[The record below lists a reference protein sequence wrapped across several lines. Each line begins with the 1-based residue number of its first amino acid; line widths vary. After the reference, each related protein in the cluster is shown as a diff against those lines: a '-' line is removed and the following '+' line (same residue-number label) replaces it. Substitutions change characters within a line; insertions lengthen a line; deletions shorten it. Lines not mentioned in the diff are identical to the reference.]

1 MEQIEVNGLCVDVV
15 RKDIKNLHLG
25 VYPPDG
31 RVRVAAPSAV
41 SDEAVRQAVITRQG
55 WIRRQ
60 QERFALQERQ
70 SQREMID
77 GESHYFAGQRY
88 RLKVFEGS
96 EPSTVILRNKRTM
109 ELHVPPGS
117 SREKRE
123 EVLLRWYRQQL
134 KRLIPE
140 IISKW
145 EPILGIEVTE
155 WGVKRMKTKWGSCN
169 PDKRRIWLNL
179 ELVKKDVKYLEY
191 IVLHEMVHI
200 LERTHNDRF
209 REYMDRFMP
218 SWQMLREE
226 LNQSPLKDEQWMV

>member
-1 MEQIEVNGLCVDVV
+1 MEQIEVNGLCVDVI

-31 RVRVAAPSAV
+31 RVRVAAPTAV
-41 SDEAVRQAVITRQG
+41 SDEAVRQAVITRLG

-60 QERFALQERQ
+60 QECFALQERQ
-70 SQREMID
+70 SPREMID

-88 RLKVFEGS
+88 RLKVCEGTG
-96 EPSTVILRNKRTM
+96 PLTVILRNKRNM
-109 ELHVPPGS
+109 ELHVPPECP
-117 SREKRE
+117 REKRE
-123 EVLLRWYRQQL
+123 ELLLRWYRQQL
-134 KRLIPE
+134 KGLIPE

-145 EPILGIEVTE
+145 EPILGIEVAE

-179 ELVKKDVKYLEY
+179 ELAKKNVKCVEY

-218 SWQMLREE
+218 SWQILRDE
-226 LNQSPLKDEQWMV
+226 LNQAPLGIT

>member
-1 MEQIEVNGLCVDVV
+1 MEQIEVNGLRVDIV

-31 RVRVAAPSAV
+31 RIRVAAPAAV

-70 SQREMID
+70 SPREMID

-88 RLKVFEGS
+88 RLEICEGTG
-96 EPSTVILRNKRTM
+96 PSTVILRNKRTM
-109 ELHVPPGS
+109 ELHLPS
-117 SREKRE
+117 ESTREKRE

-134 KRLIPE
+134 KGLIPE

-145 EPILGIEVTE
+145 EPPLGVEVAE

-179 ELVKKDVKYLEY
+179 ELAKKDVKCVEY

-226 LNQSPLKDEQWMV
+226 LNQSPLKDEQWMP

>member
-1 MEQIEVNGLCVDVV
+1 MRLCG
-15 RKDIKNLHLG
+15 KLSLHDRG
-25 VYPPDG
+25 G
-31 RVRVAAPSAV
+31 
-41 SDEAVRQAVITRQG
+41 
-55 WIRRQ
+55 IRRQ

-70 SQREMID
+70 SPREMID

-88 RLKVFEGS
+88 RLKIIEGS
-96 EPSTVILRNKRTM
+96 GPSTVILHNKRIM
-109 ELHVPPGS
+109 VLHVPPES
-117 SREKRE
+117 PREKRE

-134 KRLIPE
+134 KELIPE

-145 EPILGIEVTE
+145 EPPLGIEVAA

-169 PDKRRIWLNL
+169 PDKHRIWLNL
-179 ELVKKDVKYLEY
+179 ELAKKDVKCVEY

-218 SWQMLREE
+218 SWQMLRDE
-226 LNQSPLKDEQWMV
+226 LNAPR

>member
-1 MEQIEVNGLCVDVV
+1 MEQIEVNGLLVAIV
-15 RKDIKNLHLG
+15 RKEIKNLHLG

-31 RVRVAAPSAV
+31 RIRVAAPFAV
-41 SDEAVRQAVITRQG
+41 SDEAVRHAIIMRQG
-55 WIRRQ
+55 WIRKQ
-60 QERFALQERQ
+60 QARFALQERQ

-88 RLKVFEGS
+88 RLKIIESSGS
-96 EPSTVILRNKRTM
+96 SAVLLRGKATM
-109 ELHVPPGS
+109 ELHVLPGS

-123 EVLLRWYRQQL
+123 EILLRWYRDKL
-134 KRLIPE
+134 KGLIPG

-145 EPILGIEVTE
+145 EPILGVAVAE

-169 PDKRRIWLNL
+169 PDKCRIWLNL
-179 ELVKKDVKYLEY
+179 ELAKKDVKCLEY

-209 REYMDRFMP
+209 RGYMDQFMP
-218 SWQMLREE
+218 SWKVLRDE
-226 LNQSPLKDEQWMV
+226 LNQAPLGAN

>member
-1 MEQIEVNGLCVDVV
+1 MEQIEVNGLLVAIV
-15 RKDIKNLHLG
+15 RKEIKNLHLG

-31 RVRVAAPSAV
+31 RIRVAAPFAV
-41 SDEAVRQAVITRQG
+41 SDEAVRHAIIMRQG
-55 WIRRQ
+55 WIRKQ
-60 QERFALQERQ
+60 QARFALQERQ

-88 RLKVFEGS
+88 RLKIIESSGS
-96 EPSTVILRNKRTM
+96 SAVLLCGKATM
-109 ELHVPPGS
+109 ELHVLHGS

-123 EVLLRWYRQQL
+123 EILLRWYREQL
-134 KRLIPE
+134 KELIPG

-145 EPILGIEVTE
+145 EPILGVAVAE

-169 PDKRRIWLNL
+169 PDKCRIWLNL
-179 ELVKKDVKYLEY
+179 ELAKKDVKCLEY
-191 IVLHEMVHI
+191 IVLHEMVHF

-218 SWQMLREE
+218 SWKVLRDE
-226 LNQSPLKDEQWMV
+226 LNQAPLGAN

>member
-1 MEQIEVNGLCVDVV
+1 MEQIEVNGLCVDVI

-70 SQREMID
+70 SPREMID

-88 RLKVFEGS
+88 RLKIIEGS
-96 EPSTVILRNKRTM
+96 GPFTVILRNKQTM
-109 ELHVPPGS
+109 ELHVPPKS
-117 SREKRE
+117 SHEKRE

-134 KRLIPE
+134 KGLIPE

-145 EPILGIEVTE
+145 EPILGIEVAD

-179 ELVKKDVKYLEY
+179 ELAKKNVKCVEY

-209 REYMDRFMP
+209 RKYMDRFMP
-218 SWQMLREE
+218 SWQMLRDE
-226 LNQSPLKDEQWMV
+226 LKSAPLGHDQWED